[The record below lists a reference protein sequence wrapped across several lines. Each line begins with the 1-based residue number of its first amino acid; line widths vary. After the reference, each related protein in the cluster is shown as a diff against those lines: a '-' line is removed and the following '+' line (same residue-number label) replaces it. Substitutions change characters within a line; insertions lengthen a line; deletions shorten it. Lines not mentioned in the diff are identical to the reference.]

1 MAGSPRDP
9 GPESDRPGGPPP
21 EQWPTQQQPPT
32 PQQPGWGQQQ
42 PPQQPGWGQQQPPP
56 QQPGWGPPPPPPGAP
71 PPTQQGGGDNRR
83 TILLVVAAVVLLAAI
98 AYGLILASG
107 GDEAEGQEVT
117 FQTPTE
123 PGPDPWTKPADR
135 AGRTRVEVG
144 SGPFGGTGSDLVC
157 DRELLIR
164 SLRTQPDRLRAWAAT
179 LGVEPD
185 AQAVARYIRRLRP
198 VTLTTDTRITNHSFS
213 GGRAVSFQSI
223 LQAGTAVLV
232 DSSGRPVVRCRCGNP
247 LAEPIF
253 IREAICLKCPADYTP
268 PPPCEDYSK
277 CWKRYPDPPPVKR
290 FGPRPQTDDTFDEPP
305 PQDQAQGPPT
315 ATFSPRVGGADDS
328 YTISFVNFPPNEPV
342 NIHLTRP
349 DGVEEDYSAQ
359 ADVNGAGEFTF
370 PNAGDAVPGT
380 YNADVTNGPVIASA
394 QTTVRDEGQGQPQEE
409 PPPEG
414 PGQAELQCDPPSS
427 QLEFE
432 QCRDAGLLPEQQG
445 SP

>member
-1 MAGSPRDP
+1 MEGSPRDP
-9 GPESDRPGGPPP
+9 GPESSRSGS
-21 EQWPTQQQPPT
+21 
-32 PQQPGWGQQQ
+32 
-42 PPQQPGWGQQQPPP
+42 
-56 QQPGWGPPPPPPGAP
+56 
-71 PPTQQGGGDNRR
+71 DNRR
-83 TILLVVAAVVLLAAI
+83 TVLLAVGAVVVLAAI
-98 AYGLILASG
+98 AFGVILATG

-117 FQTPTE
+117 FEPPTD

-135 AGRTRVEVG
+135 PGRTKVQVG

-164 SLRTQPDRLRAWAAT
+164 SLRAQPDRLRAWAAVA
-179 LGVEPD
+179 GVEPE
-185 AQAVARYIRRLRP
+185 AGAVARYIRRLRP
-198 VTLTTDTRITNHSFS
+198 VTLTVDTRITNHSFS
-213 GGRAVSFQSI
+213 GGQAVSFQSI

-268 PPPCEDYSK
+268 PPPCEEYSK

-290 FGPRPQTDDTFDEPP
+290 FGPRPNTDDTFEEPP
-305 PQDQAQGPPT
+305 PQEQPQGPP
-315 ATFSPRVGGADDS
+315 AASFSPRVGGPNDT
-328 YTISFVNFPPNEPV
+328 YTISFVNFPPNEAV

-359 ADVNGAGEFTF
+359 ADGNGVGEFTF
-370 PNAGDAVPGT
+370 PNAGNAVPGT
-380 YNADVTNGPVIASA
+380 YDADVTNGPVIASA
-394 QTTVRDEGQGQPQEE
+394 QTTVRDEGQGGPQTPPEE

-414 PGQAELQCDPPSS
+414 PGQGELQCDPPSS